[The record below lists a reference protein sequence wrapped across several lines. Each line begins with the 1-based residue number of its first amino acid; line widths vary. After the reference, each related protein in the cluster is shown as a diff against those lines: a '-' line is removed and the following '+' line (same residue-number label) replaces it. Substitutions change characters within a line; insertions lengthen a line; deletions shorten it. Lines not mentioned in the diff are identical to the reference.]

1 MFNGLIIG
9 GLGVI
14 TLGAVGASGYV
25 KAPTDKAYII
35 SGLRKDPRVV
45 IGKATIK
52 IPFLERKDELMLQLI
67 QIDVKTS
74 STVPTAD
81 YINVKVDSNV
91 NIKISTEEDLIKL
104 AAQNFLGKD
113 THYIAGIAREVL
125 EGNVREIVGK
135 MNLEE
140 MIRDRQKFA
149 ELVKENAEPDL
160 MAMGLEIISFNVQN
174 FADDSG
180 VIENLGIDNIVS
192 IKKNAEIS
200 KANSEKEI
208 AKAKAIARK
217 EANDAQVEA
226 EQSIA
231 IKNNELALKKADLK
245 IKEDAKKAE
254 ADAVYRIQ
262 EEEQRKTLES
272 VQAEANIIK
281 QEKAIEVNEKV
292 ALVRERELEATV
304 KKQADADAYER
315 MKEADAEAYERMKE
329 ADVEQYKMKKQYEIL
344 KDKAEAELIAKQK
357 EAEGILAVGK
367 SEAETIKANL
377 LAEAEGLDKKAEAMS
392 KMKQAYIVEM
402 IVGQLPEIVKNA
414 SAPLANVDKITMY
427 GDGNSAKLVGDVMT
441 TTEKIMEGI
450 EGSTGLNIKSL
461 LAGALGGKLLSG
473 NDCNNIDVNSIASQV
488 REIISG
494 QEELQEAVNIAE

>member
-1 MFNGLIIG
+1 MFNVLANNTGIIIS
-9 GLGVI
+9 GLGVV
-14 TLGAVGASGYV
+14 TLGAICASGYV

-35 SGLRKDPRVV
+35 SGLRKEPRVV

-91 NIKISTEEDLIKL
+91 NIKVSTEEELIKL

-160 MAMGLEIISFNVQN
+160 RAMGLEIISFNVQN

-208 AKAKAIARK
+208 AKAKAMARK
-217 EANDAQVEA
+217 EANDAQVESD
-226 EQSIA
+226 QHIA
-231 IKNNELALKKADLK
+231 IKNNELALKKADLQ
-245 IKEDAKKAE
+245 IKEDAKRAE
-254 ADAVYRIQ
+254 ADAVYKIQ
-262 EEEQRKTLES
+262 EEQQRKTLET
-272 VQAEANIIK
+272 VKADADIK
-281 QEKAIEVNEKV
+281 RQEKAIEVKEKE

-315 MKEADAEAYERMKE
+315 MKDAEASSYEQRQL
-329 ADVEQYKMKKQYEIL
+329 ADVEQYKAIKGYEIL
-344 KDKAEAELIAKQK
+344 KEKADAELIAKQK
-357 EAEGILAVGK
+357 EAEGISAVGK
-367 SEAETIKANL
+367 AEAEAIKAKL
-377 LAEAEGLDKKAEAMS
+377 LAEAEGLDRKAEAMS
-392 KMKQAYIVEM
+392 KMQQAAVVEM
-402 IVGQLPEIVKNA
+402 IVDKLPEIVKNA
-414 SAPLANVDKITMY
+414 ASPLSNVDKITMY
-427 GDGNSAKLVGDVMT
+427 GEGNSAKLVGDVMT

-450 EGSTGLNIKSL
+450 EGSTGLSVKSL
-461 LAGALGGKLLSG
+461 LAGALGGKIFG
-473 NDCNNIDVNSIASQV
+473 ENNCNNIDVDSIANQV
-488 REIISG
+488 IDAITEKDEI
-494 QEELQEAVNIAE
+494 